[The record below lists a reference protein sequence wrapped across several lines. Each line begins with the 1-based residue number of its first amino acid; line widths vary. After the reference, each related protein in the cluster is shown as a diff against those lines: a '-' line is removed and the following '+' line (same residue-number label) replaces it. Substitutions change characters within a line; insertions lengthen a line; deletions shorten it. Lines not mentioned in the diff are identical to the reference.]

1 MKPTKRRTAAA
12 ARKNQRGIATASS
25 SSSSSTS
32 AASDRCDSLN
42 NRHKHHGGHPHDC
55 LLGRGHSLWPGNRRY
70 REIIARHCHA
80 YATASKNKEKMV
92 ITSRIVSEVQQDG
105 GRFLK
110 EDAATGKLLE
120 VSLASARLRV
130 GQVRDGQQTDRMTA
144 C

>member
-12 ARKNQRGIATASS
+12 LRKHHGTGTATASS
-25 SSSSSTS
+25 SSSSSS
-32 AASDRCDSLN
+32 SSPDRCDSLN